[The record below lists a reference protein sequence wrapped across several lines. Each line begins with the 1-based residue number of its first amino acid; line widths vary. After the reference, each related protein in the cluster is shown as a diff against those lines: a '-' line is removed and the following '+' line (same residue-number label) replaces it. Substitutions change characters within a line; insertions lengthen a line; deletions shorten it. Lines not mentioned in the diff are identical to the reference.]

1 MLLRTET
8 YEQVELRFPE
18 DIALHTMRVLHDDG
32 LYRHVRFKDPDCSM
46 YWFDLITWPGHLTI
60 SGDMGTL
67 TFARDRDMFP
77 FFNHSSISPDY
88 WAEKLTSSRD
98 EVKQYSRGTFLK
110 LVKERIEDVQGDYPL
125 VNLSWRFDIEL
136 QGGWT
141 VDEEG
146 AARELMRHIDD
157 GLKRPVFD
165 VAWEWDL
172 REFTYRY
179 LWNCYAI
186 QWGVKRY
193 YEERTEPRRS
203 WWRRLRLRKRAV

>member
-1 MLLRTET
+1 MLRTGT
-8 YEQVELRFPE
+8 HEQVKLRFPE
-18 DIALHTMRVLHDDG
+18 DVALHTMRVLHDDG

-46 YWFDLITWPGHLTI
+46 YWFDLITWPGHLII

-77 FFNHSSISPDY
+77 FFNDSSISPDY

-110 LVKERIEDVQGDYPL
+110 LVKERIEDVQDDYPFL
-125 VNLSWRFDIEL
+125 DLSEVFEIEL
-136 QGGWT
+136 QAGWT
-141 VDEEG
+141 IDEEG
-146 AARELMRHIDD
+146 AARELLRHIDD
-157 GLKRPVFD
+157 ELKKPIFD

-186 QWGVKRY
+186 QWGVKKY
-193 YEERTEPRRS
+193 YEERPTGLWS
-203 WWRRLRLRKRAV
+203 RLRRRRQR